1 MANSVGAGMYSSYQ
15 VQNFVQI
22 IFKNMLTLILYLAGI
37 IGFALFYKFIDWFE
51 KI

>member
-1 MANSVGAGMYSSYQ
+1 MGDGVGADIYSSYQ
-15 VQNFVQI
+15 VQYFVQL
-22 IFKNMLTLILYLAGI
+22 IFKNMLTVILYLAGI